1 MTEKRAIGLIAAG
14 GVVLETV
21 SLIGLYLLGI
31 PGTGLSL
38 GALIPV
44 ALTSY
49 AASRVVVHY
58 GEGTD
63 RHKH

>member
-1 MTEKRAIGLIAAG
+1 MTERRAIALIAAG
-14 GVVLETV
+14 GLVLEGS
-21 SLIGLYLLGI
+21 SLTGMYFLGI

-44 ALTSY
+44 ALSSY

-58 GEGTD
+58 GEEAE
-63 RHKH
+63 RRKR